1 MCPLDYFGVEYSINP
16 WMTGN
21 LGSVDP
27 ERAKKQWQSLF
38 KSLSKFA
45 EIELLRPRP
54 HLPDMV
60 FTANAG
66 LVREDAFIPSHFKH
80 PERHR
85 EETHFRK
92 WFLMKGY
99 RLADFTGLS
108 VLKERGMLY
117 FNPGTTCCG
126 WVTGFEPIHS
136 HATCSKS
143 YSHCVL

>member
-1 MCPLDYFGVEYSINP
+1 
-16 WMTGN
+16 
-21 LGSVDP
+21 
-27 ERAKKQWQSLF
+27 
-38 KSLSKFA
+38 
-45 EIELLRPRP
+45 
-54 HLPDMV
+54 MV

-66 LVREDAFIPSHFKH
+66 LVRKDVFIPSQFKH

-99 RLADFTGLS
+99 RLADLTGPAHFEGEGDAL
-108 VLKERGMLY
+108 
-117 FNPGTTCCG
+117 FQPGNNLLW

-143 YSHCVL
+143 YSHCVFQRYNLLIQGFII